1 MTIELFL
8 QIVQTLAVVVGGLFA
23 VDQLRQM
30 RLQREIQT
38 GAELLRS
45 MQSPLTASTA
55 LMVVELPDNL
65 STAELKAATGDKFA
79 DVLYLCAV
87 FESMGPLIAR
97 GHLSIDYYADFYR
110 GATVLCWKKLQRY
123 TEEQR
128 ANGFSNLFEWFQW
141 LAERLEARTPSIDA
155 SAQVQFADW
164 KSPAD
169 YQRLRFRSND

>member
-8 QIVQTLAVVVGGLFA
+8 QVIQTLAVVGGGLFA

-65 STAELKAATGDKFA
+65 SAAELKAKTGDKFA
-79 DVLYLCAV
+79 DVLYLCAM

-97 GHLSIDYYADFYR
+97 GHLSLDYYADFYR
-110 GATVLCWKKLQRY
+110 GATVLCWRKLRRY

-128 ANGFSNLFEWFQW
+128 ANGFSV
-141 LAERLEARTPSIDA
+141 RMVPVA
-155 SAQVQFADW
+155 S
-164 KSPAD
+164 
-169 YQRLRFRSND
+169 

>member
-1 MTIELFL
+1 M
-8 QIVQTLAVVVGGLFA
+8 LAGVFA

-55 LMVVELPDNL
+55 LMVIELPDNL
-65 STAELKAATGDKFA
+65 STADLKAKTGDKFA
-79 DVLYLCAV
+79 DVLYLCAM

-97 GHLSIDYYADFYR
+97 GHLSLDYYADFYR
-110 GATVLCWKKLQRY
+110 GATILCWRKLRPY
-123 TEEQR
+123 VEEQR

-141 LAERLEARTPSIDA
+141 LAERLEARSPSLDA

-169 YQRLRFRSND
+169 FQRLRFRSKEP